1 MGRQKRVHLLEFPI
15 FTSNNVKLWPHKVNS
30 TGNFYGWRIGA
41 SGKSDCQR
49 FRAREGLEFGEKK
62 KEDNEGVSFY
72 LLLAPVMHSGVHN
85 QCRKKRWRSGLCR
98 SRPGDD
104 VGAQAG

>member
-41 SGKSDCQR
+41 SGKSDCQQ
-49 FRAREGLEFGEKK
+49 FRAGEGLEFGEKK
-62 KEDNEGVSFY
+62 KEDNEGVLFY
-72 LLLAPVMHSGVHN
+72 LLLASVMHRGGRN
-85 QCRKKRWRSGLCR
+85 RCGKKWRRSGLCR

>member
-1 MGRQKRVHLLEFPI
+1 MGRQKRVHLQEFPI

-41 SGKSDCQR
+41 SGKSDCQQ
-49 FRAREGLEFGEKK
+49 FRAREGLEFGGKK

-72 LLLAPVMHSGVHN
+72 LLLASVMHCGGRN
-85 QCRKKRWRSGLCR
+85 RCGKKWWRSGLCR

-104 VGAQAG
+104 VGDQPG